1 MKHRLIA
8 GTWGL
13 LVLFSVGNRF
23 QLDVDTG
30 MKPSEEGTREERID
44 YWLGGLM
51 GAGGSSLWARCA
63 YGVSRVET
71 RVSAGDLVA
80 TALTAAMYAP
90 RTVAVTCADGPTYPS
105 VPPVPQLD
113 TIPSIKALLESWT
126 VYSDE
131 GQPWRV
137 GDDGE
142 LLATGAAIQ
151 SVLIRANGETMGD
164 GWVEA
169 TIGHADDG
177 GLVLRF
183 QNNENYY
190 LLALRDDASPSPLE
204 WENVKIYK
212 RVGGEWLELWETDIE
227 WKRGESRRVRFQ
239 ADGDRLSV
247 FLDGALVASVV
258 DELPFPAG
266 GFGVRHYG
274 ASSGSVSR
282 YTSFV
287 WGGR

>member
-71 RVSAGDLVA
+71 RVATRDLVA
-80 TALTAAMYAP
+80 TALTAAMYSP
-90 RTVAVTCADGPTYPS
+90 RTVAVTCANGPETPPYAPLVS
-105 VPPVPQLD
+105 PPDTVPA
-113 TIPSIKALLESWT
+113 IKAFLDSWT

-131 GQPWRV
+131 GQPWRL
-137 GDDGE
+137 GDDGQ
-142 LLATGAAIQ
+142 LTAQGTAIQ
-151 SVLIRANGETMGD
+151 SVLIRSGEIMGD

-169 TIGHADDG
+169 TIAHADG
-177 GLVLRF
+177 SGLVLRF
-183 QNNENYY
+183 QNEANYY

-212 RVGGEWLELWETDIE
+212 RAAGEWLELWETDIE
-227 WKRGESRRVRFQ
+227 WKRGEPRRVRFQ

-274 ASSGSVSR
+274 ASHASVSR
-282 YTSFV
+282 YTSLA